1 MLFNLSSGFVL
12 GLTAGVAPGPL
23 LTLVVSQTL
32 TYGVKDGIKV
42 AMAPLITD
50 PPIIL
55 LALFIGAQF
64 ASNPLPLGILSLAGA
79 VYIFYLAWEQ
89 LTMSPVEEP
98 STRAEAKSVRKG
110 VLANLLNPH
119 PYMFWITVGI
129 PFMLKT
135 WASGPLGA
143 MLWMLTFYIMLV
155 GSKIGLAVMISRSRQ
170 WIHGAGY
177 VWLNRILGVL
187 LLFFAV
193 KLAFDGVILIKMSPH
208 GLS

>member
-1 MLFNLSSGFVL
+1 MLFYLSSGFVL

-32 TYGVKDGIKV
+32 AYGVKDGIKV
-42 AMAPLITD
+42 ALAPLITD

-64 ASNPLPLGILSLAGA
+64 AASPLPLGILSLVGA
-79 VYIFYLAWEQ
+79 TYIFYLGWEQ
-89 LTMSPVEEP
+89 LNIDALEETSSP
-98 STRAEAKSVRKG
+98 SEAKSVRKG
-110 VLANLLNPH
+110 ILTNLLNPH

-129 PFMLKT
+129 PFMLKS

-143 MLWMLTFYIMLV
+143 VLWLLAFYIMLI
-155 GSKIGLAVMISRSRQ
+155 GSKIGLAMMVAHSKQ
-170 WIHGAGY
+170 WIHGTGY

-187 LLFFAV
+187 LFFFAV
-193 KLAFDGVILIKMSPH
+193 KLAFDGVVLIRMSPH
-208 GLS
+208 GM

>member
-1 MLFNLSSGFVL
+1 MLFYLSSGFVL

-32 TYGVKDGIKV
+32 VYGVKDGIKV
-42 AMAPLITD
+42 ALAPLITD

-55 LALFIGAQF
+55 LALYIGARF
-64 ASNPLPLGILSLAGA
+64 ASNPMPLGILSLAGA

-89 LTMSPVEEP
+89 LTMAPVSEP
-98 STRAEAKSVRKG
+98 SSHSEAQSVRKG
-110 VLANLLNPH
+110 VLTNLLNPH

-143 MLWMLTFYIMLV
+143 VLWLLVFYSMLV
-155 GSKIGLAVMISRSRQ
+155 GSKIILAVMVGHSRN
-170 WIHGAGY
+170 WIHGSGY
-177 VWLNRILGVL
+177 LWLNRILGILLIFFAIKLAMDGVVL
-187 LLFFAV
+187 L
-193 KLAFDGVILIKMSPH
+193 KMSPL
-208 GLS
+208 GA